1 MKLKVTRHAVDRY
14 LERIGAPDAPDAEA
28 AAHRALTCHAVQVA
42 AAFGCN
48 VVRLTHGRIII
59 EFTGGEAVVKTVV
72 PLDAMPFQLCMP
84 RNARPA
90 RAKPHG

>member
-14 LERIGAPDAPDAEA
+14 LERIGAPDAE

-42 AAFGCN
+42 AAFGCT

-90 RAKPHG
+90 GAKPHG